1 MEPNMNISDQQLMD
15 VYRGKEHL
23 FHAVHREAP
32 RGVAQE
38 RLFAATLEQWG
49 LPANPENM
57 ERMRGVYITREFGM
71 TL

>member
-1 MEPNMNISDQQLMD
+1 MNISDQQLMD

-23 FHAVHREAP
+23 FHAVHLETP

-57 ERMRGVYITREFGM
+57 ERMRGVYIAREFGM

>member
-1 MEPNMNISDQQLMD
+1 MNISDQQLWD
-15 VYRGKEHL
+15 VYRGKEHM
-23 FHAVHREAP
+23 FSATNKDAP

-57 ERMRGVYITREFGM
+57 GRMREIYITREFRVQM
-71 TL
+71 

>member
-1 MEPNMNISDQQLMD
+1 MNISDQQLMD

-23 FHAVHREAP
+23 FHAVHKETP

-57 ERMRGVYITREFGM
+57 ARMRDVFLTREFGM
-71 TL
+71 QM

>member
-1 MEPNMNISDQQLMD
+1 MNISDQQLMD

-23 FHAVHREAP
+23 FHAVHKEPP

>member
-1 MEPNMNISDQQLMD
+1 MNISDQRLWD
-15 VYRGKEHL
+15 VYRGKEHM
-23 FHAVHREAP
+23 FRAANKDAP

-57 ERMRGVYITREFGM
+57 ERMRGVYITREFGL

>member
-1 MEPNMNISDQQLMD
+1 MNISDQQLLD
-15 VYRGKEHL
+15 VYRGKEHM
-23 FHAVHREAP
+23 FSAANKDAP

-49 LPANPENM
+49 LPANLENM
-57 ERMRGVYITREFGM
+57 ARMRGVYITREFGM